1 VEFAL
6 VLPLVL
12 ILGLATLQVALL
24 TKDQLVVQGAA
35 RAGAREAAVSTDDA
49 DARTAA
55 IDAAPSL
62 DPARID
68 VAVERAGGT
77 DRPVVVTVTYRA
89 PIAMPV
95 VAWLLPSE
103 VDLSATATMRD
114 ENP

>member
-24 TKDQLVVQGAA
+24 TKDELIVQGAA

-49 DARTAA
+49 DARAAA
-55 IDAAPSL
+55 IDAAPGL
-62 DPARID
+62 DASRID
-68 VAVERAGGT
+68 VIVERMGGT

-89 PIAMPV
+89 PIAIPV
-95 VAWLLPSE
+95 VAWLFPSE
-103 VDLSATATMRD
+103 VDLSAAATMRD
-114 ENP
+114 ETT